1 MNLLHRYW
9 QGLSPALRRY
19 YRASVWPSL
28 AFIALAALHEWATHQ
43 PALPLR
49 LAIALA
55 PVLAMAWM
63 FAAYLR
69 FLRDCDEL
77 ERRIELGALAWAA
90 GITLHAAMA
99 AMLLLKGCA
108 ALVEPMGGEKLAG
121 MLTDFSSV
129 FSLLSGVIA
138 AVAAVFLLLVTVALS
153 CGGAVFAMR

>member
-1 MNLLHRYW
+1 MNGLASRYW
-9 QGLSPALRRY
+9 QSLSPALRRY

-43 PALPLR
+43 PGLAVPLR

-77 ERRIELGALAWAA
+77 ERRIELGALAWSA
-90 GITLHAAMA
+90 GITLQGSMG
-99 AMLLLKGCA
+99 AMLMLDAG
-108 ALVEPMGGEKLAG
+108 LA
-121 MLTDFSSV
+121 DW
-129 FSLLSGVIA
+129 SGRH
-138 AVAAVFLLLVTVALS
+138 VAASLGLLLVVSYALIR
-153 CGGAVFAMR
+153 GWLHRRYA